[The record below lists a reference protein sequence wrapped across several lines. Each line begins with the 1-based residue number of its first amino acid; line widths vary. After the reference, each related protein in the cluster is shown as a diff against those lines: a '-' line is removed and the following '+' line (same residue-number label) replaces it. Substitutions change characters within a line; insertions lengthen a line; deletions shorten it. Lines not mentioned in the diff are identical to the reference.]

1 MVAQATEKIREHPFT
16 VRPMT
21 LGRLSAGEVAVILSV
36 PGLTSALLQRFAA
49 RGILPGAEVTLLQQ
63 GDPIA
68 VRLDETRW
76 AISRADADQIEVAL
90 IGGR

>member
-1 MVAQATEKIREHPFT
+1 MVAQPTEKIRGRPFT
-16 VRPMT
+16 VRPLT

-36 PGLTSALLQRFAA
+36 PALTSALFQRFAA

-68 VRLDETRW
+68 VGLEETRW
-76 AISRADADQIEVAL
+76 AISRAEAEQIEVAL

>member
-1 MVAQATEKIREHPFT
+1 MVAQPTEKIRGHPFT
-16 VRPMT
+16 VRPLT

-36 PGLTSALLQRFAA
+36 PALTSALFQRFAA

-63 GDPIA
+63 GDPVA
-68 VRLDETRW
+68 VRLEETRW
-76 AISRADADQIEVAL
+76 AISRAEAEQIEVAL

>member
-1 MVAQATEKIREHPFT
+1 
-16 VRPMT
+16 MT

-36 PGLTSALLQRFAA
+36 PALTSALFQRFAA
-49 RGILPGAEVTLLQQ
+49 RGILPGTEITLLQQ

-68 VRLDETRW
+68 VRLEETRW
-76 AISRADADQIEVAL
+76 AISRAEAELIEVAL

>member
-1 MVAQATEKIREHPFT
+1 LF
-16 VRPMT
+16 
-21 LGRLSAGEVAVILSV
+21 
-36 PGLTSALLQRFAA
+36 QRFAA

-68 VRLDETRW
+68 VRLEETRW
-76 AISRADADQIEVAL
+76 AISRAEAEQIEVAL

>member
-1 MVAQATEKIREHPFT
+1 MVAHTSINFKGHPFT
-16 VRPMT
+16 DLPLT
-21 LGRLSAGEVAVILSV
+21 LGRLTAGEVAVILSV
-36 PGLTSALLQRFAA
+36 PAISSALFQRFAA

-68 VRLDETRW
+68 VRLEETRW
-76 AISRADADQIEVAL
+76 AISRAEAEQIEVAL

>member
-1 MVAQATEKIREHPFT
+1 MVASGHSFT
-16 VRPMT
+16 DLPLT

-36 PGLTSALLQRFAA
+36 PALSSALFQRFAA

-68 VRLDETRW
+68 VRLEETRW
-76 AISRADADQIEVAL
+76 AISRAEAEQIEVAL